1 MESLLANKETLDTS
15 MSKVSVKKEAK
26 LSLPKRE
33 DLKLKIEG
41 QQITRITQITSKA
54 MAIEEMEEQQLKGNC
69 PK

>member
-1 MESLLANKETLDTS
+1 